1 MIIKATLG
9 LCALG
14 LSWLALL
21 AGVMAWSDAA
31 PAALVPFPS
40 QTFLSALP
48 EDVAILDRFGHAIAL
63 QSDRP
68 GYVGALYA
76 AGAWIVL
83 PAGLAGCAP
92 GT

>member
-48 EDVAILDRFGHAIAL
+48 EDVAILDRFGHARSRNTL
-63 QSDRP
+63 
-68 GYVGALYA
+68 A
-76 AGAWIVL
+76 ARTRVL